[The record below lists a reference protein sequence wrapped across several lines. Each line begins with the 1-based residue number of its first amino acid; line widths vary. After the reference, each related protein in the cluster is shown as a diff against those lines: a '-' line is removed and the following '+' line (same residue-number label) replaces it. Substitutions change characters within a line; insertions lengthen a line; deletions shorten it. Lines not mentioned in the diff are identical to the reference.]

1 MSMQESKQSSRT
13 ESQGSGSS
21 TEGSSGPV
29 VLSRLGIQHRL
40 CRLLVWKQ
48 KVHRLKSM
56 KIDDYNELEMKRFSP
71 LVGPTYTS
79 LILTHP

>member
-13 ESQGSGSS
+13 ETQGSGSS
-21 TEGSSGPV
+21 TEGSNGPV
-29 VLSRLGIQHRL
+29 VSSRLGLQHRI

-56 KIDDYNELEMKRFSP
+56 KIDDYNELEMKQFSL
-71 LVGPTYTS
+71 LVSPTYTS
-79 LILTHP
+79 LILIHP